1 MTNLIQEFQVVILP
15 GGAGRR
21 MFPLIEDTPK
31 CLLPVA
37 NRPLLS
43 YQLELLERVGFKEV
57 IVVTREP
64 GSERV
69 LKYVTELYKGK
80 LSIDLVIVK
89 DYMGGAESL
98 VHIKSKI
105 KRDFIT
111 IADDLIVDGSF
122 VHHMTDI
129 HRSKDAA
136 VTVLLK
142 ERPPIKESVVQP
154 QVHIRDCIGLDPLK
168 QRLLYFTSLS
178 AENES
183 IKIPKSLLRKFPNMT
198 LYTNFFDP
206 HFYILSHWTLEV
218 LEKHKGHMSSL
229 KGDLI
234 PFLIKCQYKKRPLK
248 DILVSTRQTEALKM
262 TSADVELNESIRC
275 FVHCVKNDVYC
286 ERANT
291 TSSYIDVNRDIATGT
306 KCYIPLEPEVNKS
319 YISPSAKIDPKTQV
333 GTECV
338 VGEGT
343 SIGAKCSIKKSIIG
357 RHCNIGN
364 NVKIINSVIM
374 DYVTI
379 KDGAKVQASIVCNN
393 AYVNVNAT
401 LVDSKVGA
409 FYQVPPNSTVKRE
422 SLTIKQEE

>member
-1 MTNLIQEFQVVILP
+1 
-15 GGAGRR
+15 
-21 MFPLIEDTPK
+21 
-31 CLLPVA
+31 VA
-37 NRPLLS
+37 
-43 YQLELLERVGFKEV
+43 EV

-262 TSADVELNESIRC
+262 TSADVELSESIRC

-333 GTECV
+333 QFSQLFNRTVTHLYTLTHTFKNIRPCV
-338 VGEGT
+338 RPSVRP
-343 SIGAKCSIKKSIIG
+343 SIHPSPA
-357 RHCNIGN
+357 
-364 NVKIINSVIM
+364 
-374 DYVTI
+374 
-379 KDGAKVQASIVCNN
+379 
-393 AYVNVNAT
+393 
-401 LVDSKVGA
+401 
-409 FYQVPPNSTVKRE
+409 
-422 SLTIKQEE
+422 